1 MRVTRPD
8 AARHAANAHG
18 RDAMSDYYSQ
28 ALDHLPL
35 FRQSDP
41 ETSKA
46 AGRAAR
52 ETGLV
57 GRHERLILAALEQGP
72 GTKDEIAGRTGEL
85 TEQQVARRMH
95 GLHRAGLVEPTG
107 TTRPSRSGRP
117 ERVWKATA
125 AAR

>member
-1 MRVTRPD
+1 
-8 AARHAANAHG
+8 
-18 RDAMSDYYSQ
+18 MSDYWPDT
-28 ALDHLPL
+28 ATRLADLPL
-35 FRQSDP
+35 FRRGDP

-57 GRHERLILAALEQGP
+57 GRHERLILEALAAGT
-72 GTKDEIAGRTGEL
+72 GTKDEIADRCGL
-85 TEQQVARRMH
+85 SEQQVARRMH
-95 GLHRAGLVEPTG
+95 GLHRAGLVETTG

-125 AAR
+125 ASR

>member
-1 MRVTRPD
+1 
-8 AARHAANAHG
+8 
-18 RDAMSDYYSQ
+18 MSDYYST
-28 ALDHLPL
+28 AVDELPL
-35 FRQSDP
+35 FRRSDP

-57 GRHERLILAALEQGP
+57 GRHERLILEALAAGP

-85 TEQQVARRMH
+85 SEQQVARRMH

-117 ERVWKATA
+117 ERVWRKV
-125 AAR
+125 